1 MGGVDASQYFLELA
15 GDRPTRQERLP
26 DRRPTATTAFVSGWH
41 IMDAG
46 LFGHEAVRLLGGR
59 SSSNR
64 LIHGIS
70 VIFRASPVAPR
81 PIRAPGGRRPQF
93 RLKHYGPAITPALR
107 VGPPRHRSSP
117 TA

>member
-70 VIFRASPVAPR
+70 VIFGLPRSPHVR
-81 PIRAPGGRRPQF
+81 F
-93 RLKHYGPAITPALR
+93 ERLAGVDP
-107 VGPPRHRSSP
+107 SS
-117 TA
+117 A